1 MHRHTLGNAIGIA
14 SLYLVASS
22 TSGQGRGVATPP
34 PQVIAPLPSVYES
47 APSSSDP
54 GSSPSVLLLERFKA
68 KRRLT
73 ERKQAIEQAAL
84 LQSMTEQFQKD
95 TATHQEL
102 TTADLKRLHEISRLA
117 KSIQGKLED

>member
-1 MHRHTLGNAIGIA
+1 M
-14 SLYLVASS
+14 
-22 TSGQGRGVATPP
+22 
-34 PQVIAPLPSVYES
+34 
-47 APSSSDP
+47 
-54 GSSPSVLLLERFKA
+54 LLLERFKA